1 LFKNSSKSYGLV
13 SILLHWLMALLI
25 FFMFGLG
32 LYMVELTY
40 YDAWYKGSLDLHK
53 SLGITLL
60 VLWFIR
66 LTWKSINIQP
76 NPLPGA
82 KWEQFIAHCMH
93 WLLYLVM
100 FLLMLTGYLIST
112 AKGEPI
118 AVFDLFSFPALP
130 IAMAEQEDIAGE
142 VHTIL
147 AWLLIT
153 MASLH
158 LLGALKHQLINKDG
172 GLIRM
177 LSVKRKV

>member
-1 LFKNSSKSYGLV
+1 MLLRIFPVAIIDHLFNYIGIIQGQKLFKNISKSYGLV

-82 KWEQFIAHCMH
+82 KWEQSIAHCMH
-93 WLLYLVM
+93 WLL
-100 FLLMLTGYLIST
+100 
-112 AKGEPI
+112 
-118 AVFDLFSFPALP
+118 
-130 IAMAEQEDIAGE
+130 
-142 VHTIL
+142 
-147 AWLLIT
+147 
-153 MASLH
+153 
-158 LLGALKHQLINKDG
+158 
-172 GLIRM
+172 
-177 LSVKRKV
+177 